1 MYLYVINGI
10 NLPLSNDFSI
20 VFWNCSDSVTYCVR
34 TTPVDGLYI
43 QTIETSVQNKPT
55 THTSGTKTN
64 QPHIAFVS
72 GFALTTLVFGLLT
85 LFAC

>member
-64 QPHIAFVS
+64 QPHIAS
-72 GFALTTLVFGLLT
+72 L
-85 LFAC
+85 